1 MTEEL
6 NRLPII
12 KLWNQILVPLQGEI
26 TDEMADRLRTNV
38 LEKIHSTGADGLVID
53 VTGVWTIDSHL
64 CSVISRLAASAQ
76 LMGTRSIICGMS
88 ADIAMTLQ
96 TMGIDLSGIKTA
108 LTVEEAFAIL
118 GVRQVP
124 RGAGVA
130 AAGPG
135 VAGPA
140 GAIVGGERG
149 PDGAPPGKWRV
160 M

>member
-1 MTEEL
+1 MSEDL

-12 KLWNQILVPLQGEI
+12 KLWDQILVPLQGEI
-26 TDEMADRLRTNV
+26 TDEMADRLRSNV
-38 LEKIHSTGADGLVID
+38 LEKIHATGADGLVID

-96 TMGIDLSGIKTA
+96 TMGIDLSGIRTA

-118 GVRQVP
+118 GVRQMS
-124 RGAGVA
+124 RKA
-130 AAGPG
+130 A
-135 VAGPA
+135 
-140 GAIVGGERG
+140 
-149 PDGAPPGKWRV
+149 GAPPGEKVAKPAEQRARDSLPPPEKPV
-160 M
+160 PPAR

>member
-1 MTEEL
+1 MTEDI

-26 TDEMADRLRTNV
+26 TDEMADRLRSNV
-38 LEKIHSTGADGLVID
+38 LEKIHSMGADGLVID

-96 TMGIDLSGIKTA
+96 TMGIDLSGIRTA

-124 RGAGVA
+124 RK
-130 AAGPG
+130 
-135 VAGPA
+135 GPA
-140 GAIVGGERG
+140 GTSAATTS
-149 PDGAPPGKWRV
+149 APVRRAANLPPTDDDSG
-160 M
+160 

>member
-1 MTEEL
+1 MNDEL

-26 TDEMADRLRTNV
+26 TDEMADRLRSNV

-118 GVRQVP
+118 GVRQLSRKSP
-124 RGAGVA
+124 A
-130 AAGPG
+130 AAG
-135 VAGPA
+135 AGGPTAAPKTTDPA
-140 GAIVGGERG
+140 ATVDKR
-149 PDGAPPGKWRV
+149 
-160 M
+160 

>member
-1 MTEEL
+1 MSEDL

-26 TDEMADRLRTNV
+26 TDEMADRLRSNV
-38 LEKIHSTGADGLVID
+38 LEKIHATGADGLVID

-64 CSVISRLAASAQ
+64 CAVISRLAASAQ

-96 TMGIDLSGIKTA
+96 TMGIDLSGIRTA

-118 GVRQVP
+118 GVRQMS
-124 RGAGVA
+124 RKTT
-130 AAGPG
+130 
-135 VAGPA
+135 
-140 GAIVGGERG
+140 
-149 PDGAPPGKWRV
+149 GAPRASAGKPGAERAVAPLAAPDKPSPPSGA
-160 M
+160 

>member
-26 TDEMADRLRTNV
+26 TDEMADRLRSNV
-38 LEKIHSTGADGLVID
+38 LEKIHTTGADGLVID

-96 TMGIDLSGIKTA
+96 TMGIDLSGIRTA

-124 RGAGVA
+124 RKGGTGVTSPGNGAGA
-130 AAGPG
+130 RKSSEPG
-135 VAGPA
+135 SSDRSG
-140 GAIVGGERG
+140 
-149 PDGAPPGKWRV
+149 
-160 M
+160 

>member
-26 TDEMADRLRTNV
+26 TDEMADRLRQNV
-38 LEKIHSTGADGLVID
+38 LEKIHSMGADGLVID

-64 CSVISRLAASAQ
+64 CSVISRLVASAQ

-96 TMGIDLSGIKTA
+96 TMGIDLSGIRTA

-124 RGAGVA
+124 RKGPA
-130 AAGPG
+130 AASPTPG
-135 VAGPA
+135 AAPVQRISIPPPA
-140 GAIVGGERG
+140 DDKSG
-149 PDGAPPGKWRV
+149 
-160 M
+160 

>member
-26 TDEMADRLRTNV
+26 TDEMADRLRSNV
-38 LEKIHSTGADGLVID
+38 LEKIHTTGADGLVID

-96 TMGIDLSGIKTA
+96 TMGIDLSGIRTA

-124 RGAGVA
+124 RKGGAGVTSSGNGGGTQRSA
-130 AAGPG
+130 EPGPG
-135 VAGPA
+135 ANKSG
-140 GAIVGGERG
+140 
-149 PDGAPPGKWRV
+149 
-160 M
+160 